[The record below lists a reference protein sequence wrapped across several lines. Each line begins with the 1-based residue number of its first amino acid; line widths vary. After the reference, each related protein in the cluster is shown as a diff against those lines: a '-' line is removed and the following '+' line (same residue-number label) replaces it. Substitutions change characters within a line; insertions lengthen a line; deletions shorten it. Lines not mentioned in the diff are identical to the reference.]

1 MVDVKSGA
9 LGFILLS
16 ILVIKVIWVLALF
29 SQFIDKKYY
38 NNSHEQFILE
48 LEDIAYN
55 LYTLLIGTLL
65 IYLYNHLTPY
75 KVCVEGYPKIYL
87 YSFGILSCVG
97 IIQKAL
103 HRYHFNEDLTII
115 EKYILGK

>member
-1 MVDVKSGA
+1 MVEIKSGT

-75 KVCVEGYPKIYL
+75 KVCVEG
-87 YSFGILSCVG
+87 
-97 IIQKAL
+97 
-103 HRYHFNEDLTII
+103 
-115 EKYILGK
+115 

>member
-1 MVDVKSGA
+1 MVEIKSGT

-29 SQFIDKKYY
+29 SNFIDKKYY
-38 NNSHEQFILE
+38 NNSDEKIIIKIQT
-48 LEDIAYN
+48 IAHN
-55 LYTLLIGTLL
+55 IFTLLIGILL

-75 KVCVEGYPKIYL
+75 KVCVEGYLKMYL

-97 IIQKAL
+97 IIQKAA
-103 HRYHFNEDLTII
+103 HRYHFNEDLTML
-115 EKYILGK
+115 EKYIFGK